1 MSKRVG
7 AALAEFIRETLPT
20 DRQNFF
26 MIEGVA
32 STVADGMV
40 AKWDDE
46 SLPRLVIL
54 PGDHQRFG
62 KYALVGEAATGI
74 RNAAPSQG
82 VVLVLCDGE
91 EIADRQGVGLYN
103 PISPSD
109 MLEDPLGLMLLCQ
122 QKPTVDPDGLMR
134 PVREAVL
141 RADVTSR
148 PTATAFAAYLDD
160 VAAGSGPLAALPTL
174 GAFADRLPPD
184 EKFSAD
190 RILDNLSLAARRTS
204 EDFMQQRAYADI
216 RRRANRVLS
225 GRPSLKGKV
234 GALKDAVDSVMASVQ
249 TGSSSLLSQLL
260 FEEAREI
267 FEKRTESL
275 TAVVQ
280 REMSTYR
287 AGLETGS
294 QAEGLP
300 WDLYEQRAGEL
311 RSGPLQK
318 PAARELLGVDEAQQ
332 AELFTEP
339 TRLKL
344 KRLLADKSIDG
355 SKPSCP
361 EAAIVQAMMQLGS
374 DKIERVQVLEP
385 SLPSINTA
393 TATNRTGAG
402 RILTMACARLRLGG
416 LMRRLKINGTTVDG
430 LLLRSANDTKD
441 LGEVFAAFGDAG
453 LADGSS
459 LPSLVLRLYS
469 SEGYT
474 WEVKWRPD
482 LDDVALLKVAI
493 LLSRDTAKLAL
504 AASFEPTLRVFCG
517 PSDLDGVYP
526 DSPVLTKLANKL
538 QQTAKD
544 ALETGLAP
552 KLLRDWV
559 FAWTDAVAQ
568 CQSAGADGSTAQAL
582 AIAAGVLYEGK
593 ALALT
598 GFSPLKAEWLSQQ
611 LEALWA
617 LVERSGACK
626 EMLSQDV
633 GLAAQGAARVTAT
646 NHPAH
651 VRLRLRDRPLPPS
664 SEGRIWGLY
673 GGSTTRDD
681 SGFAND
687 TFESVVKELL
697 KLQPEAAGHFRC
709 LAWGPGAAD
718 LVVQEAVKLVGK
730 KVGLTIV
737 KKVEVF
743 CVGNTED
750 SKPSWST
757 LAEADKQL
765 RGERD
770 VLQIRYADDL
780 AALRSILK
788 PASDWPAV
796 HMALVTGLS
805 GDGDQLQIDNPDV
818 QPPEIDEDVLFTPR
832 VWQRAGEERRTLLM
846 PPTASDCGQAW
857 LRLQNGIDGRWPDK
871 GSPIR
876 VPEVWIG
883 TSNMR
888 LQLEQVHELAMWV
901 ATLDR
906 YVTRESLEHALG
918 AGQVAILHQERRLSG
933 DSPLSLVISQKAA
946 GPVDHAIA
954 RSLKLAGVVSNPDVA
969 LSLGAD
975 LRKVAS
981 QGYGILALKAATS
994 GAGINELVG
1003 HVVAFSLL
1011 ATKATPW
1018 PLPPDCR
1025 VILVSLDEYQHWFG
1039 SGKRADLLAIAL
1051 DTRECGVHVA
1061 AIEVKARRS
1070 DETNAAA
1077 GALEQLNATVSATR
1091 FAAQPEAQNINSRLW
1106 LNRIADA
1113 AYAVARESRLCLDA
1127 DELQALEAFRL
1138 GHGSLEWAGV
1148 GLVFGPKVKPFE
1160 QIQHKPIGNDLVSI
1174 SLHGIKLTEEL
1185 LSSATSTDLAS
1196 LRTVQTDK
1204 PTPQSTRLKRRPE
1217 TKNPVGEDIPSADR
1231 NAEDPAPR
1239 PSLNGDD
1246 KSGEKVSDNA
1256 TMPENGL
1263 GRDEGVAV
1271 KNDRSDAT
1279 SPRQIDYELLPFA
1292 PPVLG
1297 WDLETAEPVLWHA
1310 AGSGREVLQ
1319 NGHVEIWGS
1328 SGMGKTQ
1335 FVMALMSQLA
1345 KHQSSHFGI
1354 ADFKNDYGDTSGFPS
1369 FANAEF
1375 LDLWDEGAPY
1385 NPLALA
1391 ERTDKAIG
1399 AVVIE
1404 LRDTIEEA
1412 AKSFTRMGHRQKAK
1426 LETALRSAYA
1436 ESANENRWPTLL
1448 ALNHHLDDDLSGVM
1462 GDLTRNELFKAGA
1475 PLGDV
1480 IDRNVVFGL
1489 FKIPG
1494 NGQTTILAAGFILS
1508 ALLLRIQN
1516 LTPVS
1521 KQIRYVIVVDEA
1533 HRVVDFKAV
1542 KRMIKEGRSKGLAVV
1557 LATQEP
1563 LDLQGVVGAN
1573 AQTRICFGLPEATE
1587 ANKAARKMQPEND
1600 KLAKQIRTLKAGQAY
1615 VSLGG
1620 SAPRLLRM
1628 AQAFRDWKQLELPP
1642 FEPEQVEGN

>member
-1 MSKRVG
+1 VSKRVG
-7 AALAEFIRETLPT
+7 AALAEFIRESQAQ
-20 DRQNFF
+20 DEQNFF
-26 MIEGVA
+26 LIEGVT
-32 STVADGMV
+32 STVAEGMV
-40 AKWDDE
+40 ANWDDDA
-46 SLPRLVIL
+46 LPRLAIL
-54 PGDHQRFG
+54 PADPKRFG
-62 KYALVGEAATGI
+62 KKYALVDEAATGI
-74 RNAAPSQG
+74 RNAAPKRG

-91 EIADRQGVGLYN
+91 EIADRQGISGYKDL
-103 PISPSD
+103 SPSD
-109 MLEDPLGLMLLCQ
+109 MLEKPIGLMLLCQ
-122 QKPTVDPDGLMR
+122 QKPQVDPDGVMGA
-134 PVREAVL
+134 VRKAVL
-141 RADVTSR
+141 RADVTTR
-148 PTATAFAAYLDD
+148 PTATAFAAYLDE
-160 VAAGSGPLAALPTL
+160 VAAGADPLTALPTL
-174 GAFADRLPPD
+174 GAFADRQPPD
-184 EKFSAD
+184 ENFSAE
-190 RILDNLSLAARRTS
+190 RILENLSLSARRTS

-216 RRRANRVLS
+216 RRRADRVLR
-225 GRPSLKGKV
+225 GRPTLKANQV
-234 GALKDAVDSVMASVQ
+234 ALLEAVDSVMASIQ
-249 TGSSSLLSQLL
+249 TGSSKLLSQLL
-260 FEEAREI
+260 YDEAREI

-287 AGLETGS
+287 SGLEIGS
-294 QAEGLP
+294 EAEGLP
-300 WDLYEQRAGEL
+300 WDLYEQRATEL

-318 PAARELLGVDEAQQ
+318 PAAKQLLGLDEAQQ
-332 AELFTEP
+332 SEVFTES

-344 KRLLADKSIDG
+344 QRLLADKSIDG

-361 EAAIVQAMMQLGS
+361 EAALVQAMLQLGS
-374 DKIERVQVLEP
+374 DKIQRVQVLDP
-385 SLPSINTA
+385 SMPSINTA
-393 TATNRTGAG
+393 AATNRSGAG
-402 RILTMACARLRLGG
+402 KILTMACARLRLGG
-416 LMRRLKINGTTVDG
+416 LMKRLKKQGTTVDG
-430 LLLRSANDTKD
+430 QLLRAANDSKD
-441 LGEVFAAFGDAG
+441 LGDVFAAFGDAG
-453 LADGSS
+453 LAEGAS
-459 LPSLVLRLYS
+459 LPHLVLRLHS
-469 SEGYT
+469 DEGYT

-482 LDDVALLKVAI
+482 LDDVALLKAA
-493 LLSRDTAKLAL
+493 LLFSRDAAKLTL
-504 AASFEPTLRVFCG
+504 SASFEPTLRVFCG
-517 PSDLDGVYP
+517 PTDVDGIHP
-526 DSPVLTKLANKL
+526 NSTLLSSLAKKLHS
-538 QQTAKD
+538 TAAD
-544 ALETGLAP
+544 ALDSGLTP
-552 KLLRDWV
+552 KLMKDWV
-559 FAWTDAVAQ
+559 SAWTEAAAKCEKSGGDGNAAQ
-568 CQSAGADGSTAQAL
+568 SIAL
-582 AIAAGVLYEGK
+582 AGGVLYEGQ
-593 ALALT
+593 AAALT
-598 GFSPLKAEWLSQQ
+598 GFSPPKAEWLGQQ
-611 LEALWA
+611 LEALWE
-617 LVERSGACK
+617 LVERSGPCK
-626 EMLSQDV
+626 EMLTQDL
-633 GLAAQGAARVTAT
+633 GMAAQGVARATAT

-651 VRLRLRDRPLPPS
+651 LRLRLRDRPLPPS

-687 TFESVVKELL
+687 VFESVVKELL

-718 LVVQEAVKLVGK
+718 LVIQEAVKLVST

-743 CVGNTED
+743 CVGNTEE
-750 SKPSWST
+750 SRPTWNT
-757 LAEADKQL
+757 LADADKRL

-788 PASDWPAV
+788 PANGWPAV

-818 QPPEIDEDVLFTPR
+818 QTPAINEDVLFTPR
-832 VWQRAGEERRTLLM
+832 VWQRPGEERRTLLM

-857 LRLQNGIDGRWPDK
+857 LRLQNGIDGRWPTDDR
-871 GSPIR
+871 PLR

-888 LQLEQVHELAMWV
+888 LQLEQVHDLAMWV

-906 YVTRESLEHALG
+906 YVTRESLENALG
-918 AGQVAILHQERRLSG
+918 AGEVAILHQERRLSG
-933 DSPLSLVISQKAA
+933 DSPLSLVISQKTG

-954 RSLKLAGVVSNPDVA
+954 RSLALAGIVSEADVA

-1011 ATKATPW
+1011 ATQATPW

-1025 VILVSLDEYQHWFG
+1025 VILVSLDEYQYWFG
-1039 SGKRADLLAIAL
+1039 AGKRADLLAIAL

-1070 DETNAAA
+1070 DEANAAA

-1091 FAAQPEAQNINSRLW
+1091 FAAQPEPGDINSRLW

-1113 AYAVARESRLCLDA
+1113 AYAVARESQLRLDEG
-1127 DELQALEAFRL
+1127 ELQALEAFRL

-1148 GLVFGPKVKPFE
+1148 GLVFGPKVKSFE
-1160 QIQHKPIGNDLVSI
+1160 QIQHKPLGNDLVSI
-1174 SLHGIKLTEEL
+1174 SLHGITLTEDL
-1185 LSSATSTDLAS
+1185 LRSATSTDLAT
-1196 LRTVQTDK
+1196 LRTVQTEK
-1204 PTPQSTRLKRRPE
+1204 PTPASTRVKRRPE
-1217 TKNPVGEDIPSADR
+1217 SKAAAVEESEDRVVEKPSEFDSASDIDDGSNAGDSRPGSDSASFSEVSKSIDRQGERVDTNDDR
-1231 NAEDPAPR
+1231 R
-1239 PSLNGDD
+1239 
-1246 KSGEKVSDNA
+1246 
-1256 TMPENGL
+1256 M
-1263 GRDEGVAV
+1263 
-1271 KNDRSDAT
+1271 
-1279 SPRQIDYELLPFA
+1279 DYELQPFT

-1297 WDLETAEPVLWHA
+1297 WDVETGEAVLWKA
-1310 AGSGREVLQ
+1310 AGSGADVLQ

-1335 FVMALMSQLA
+1335 FVMPLMAQLA
-1345 KHQSSHFGI
+1345 KTHSSHFGI
-1354 ADFKNDYGDTSGFPS
+1354 ADFKNDYGDSSGFPR
-1369 FANAEF
+1369 FANAQF

-1399 AVVIE
+1399 ATVIE

-1412 AKSFTRMGHRQKAK
+1412 AKSFTRMGVRQKAK
-1426 LETALRSAYA
+1426 LEAALRAAYS
-1436 ESANENRWPTLL
+1436 ESATEHRWPTLL
-1448 ALNHHLDDDLSGVM
+1448 SLNHHLDEDLAGVM
-1462 GDLTRNELFKAGA
+1462 GDLTRNELFKAGV

-1521 KQIRYVIVVDEA
+1521 NRIRYVVVVDEA
-1533 HRVVDFKAV
+1533 HRVVDFKAI
-1542 KRMIKEGRSKGLAVV
+1542 KRMIKEGRSQGLAVV

-1563 LDLQGVVGAN
+1563 LDMQGVVGAN
-1573 AQTRICFGLPEATE
+1573 AQTRICFGLPDAGEAT
-1587 ANKAARKMQPEND
+1587 KAARKMQPDNAR
-1600 KLAKQIRTLKAGQAY
+1600 LAKQIRTLKAGHAY

-1620 SAPRLLRM
+1620 AAPRLLRM
-1628 AQAFRDWKQLELPP
+1628 AQGYRDWDELGLPRL
-1642 FEPEQVEGN
+1642 QRDD